1 MFGYSYKTFSFC
13 CIRHQLHASNTSLH
27 STSNTSLQPASICVF
42 HLLLCALLKARQ
54 NVVALGILDIA
65 MKRNSFGL
73 DGSLEYLL
81 HYALNSGDPPFLT
94 ATFQL
99 LSHLPSF
106 SHLLVRC
113 LRKQERSMWPF
124 TIKNCGEVGHL
135 FHSFLLSNDME
146 YATTTVSILQ
156 GLACSISD
164 QWNEENRTQRDTVPL
179 AQWKEFVEGECAWIL
194 DAYAGVMTEKEEGCV
209 AHACAL
215 QLLIVVIIRGYF
227 SQLADVYRFLIMEV
241 RNGRELH
248 P

>member
-1 MFGYSYKTFSFC
+1 MLGYSYKTFSFC
-13 CIRHQLHASNTSLH
+13 CMRHQLHASNTSL
-27 STSNTSLQPASICVF
+27 QPVSSCVF

-54 NVVALGILDIA
+54 NMVALGILEIA
-65 MKRNSFGL
+65 VKRNPFGL

-99 LSHLPSF
+99 LSHLPFF

-124 TIKNCGEVGHL
+124 TIKNCGEVCHL
-135 FHSFLLSNDME
+135 FHSFLLSDDME

-156 GLACSISD
+156 GLACSIGD
-164 QWNEENRTQRDTVPL
+164 QWNEGSTLQCNAVAL

-194 DAYAGVMTEKEEGCV
+194 DAYAGVMTEKEEDCV
-209 AHACAL
+209 AHTCAL
-215 QLLIVVIIRGYF
+215 QLLVVVVIRGYF

-241 RNGRELH
+241 CQGREFH
-248 P
+248 S